1 MLHVQIHRC
10 KYGSLFYVFKFQKT
24 YKINGKLS
32 SVKIAISPGRG
43 WLPKWVSYT
52 AIHALRQRTSN
63 GLIWISC
70 HEIVSS
76 ECSFLVQRM
85 QISDLELKQLATS
98 FLAKDWST
106 DALSSLHCTT
116 VFKPQ
121 KNKIEAAILQ
131 FDDKLTFNYC
141 VLIAYLIF
149 WMRKVER
156 WLVSRNSNPT
166 IKRSLPGGSGWLGTR
181 RCQNV
186 AMNWC

>member
-1 MLHVQIHRC
+1 MENYLLW
-10 KYGSLFYVFKFQKT
+10 KLLFLLEGDGCQNESRT
-24 YKINGKLS
+24 QPS
-32 SVKIAISPGRG
+32 MPSGRERLMV
-43 WLPKWVSYT
+43 WSEFLPMK
-52 AIHALRQRTSN
+52 
-63 GLIWISC
+63 
-70 HEIVSS
+70 IVSS

-85 QISDLELKQLATS
+85 QLSDLELKQLATS

-116 VFKPQ
+116 IFKPQ

-141 VLIAYLIF
+141 VLIPYLIF

-156 WLVSRNSNPT
+156 WLVTRNSNPT